1 LQVNEM
7 QRARLLNAAAAVLAE
22 EGYWGMSVARV
33 TRRARVS
40 RRTFYDVFEGRE
52 DCFLAAFDRAVERV
66 EGLVVEAFEGAG
78 AAGGW
83 RGRVRAGLLALLVF
97 LDEERGL
104 GSLLVV
110 DALTAGPVVL
120 QRRAEVLGR
129 IGAALDRTG
138 NGLNGA
144 RELSELTGEGVVGAV
159 FSVIHTRITGEDA
172 GSLVGL
178 LNPLMG
184 VIVLPYLGSGA
195 AQKELERPAPAY
207 VRGTNANGVLR
218 SGRDV
223 RVHGKSSSGA
233 SAGSREQVRDPLA
246 DLPMRMTYRTMCV
259 LAVINERPGLSNR
272 VIGESAGASDQG
284 QISKLLQ
291 RLEKLGLIE
300 NTTAHAHQPT
310 GEPNAWRLT
319 VLGEEVEQATRID
332 PATGRGG
339 ERS

>member
-1 LQVNEM
+1 M
-7 QRARLLNAAAAVLAE
+7 QRARLLNAAVAVLAE

-40 RRTFYDVFEGRE
+40 RRTFYDVFESRE

-66 EGLVVEAFEGAG
+66 EDLVVEAYEGAETD
-78 AAGGW
+78 GGW
-83 RGRVRAGLLALLVF
+83 QARVRAGLLALLVF

-138 NGLNGA
+138 NTSNGK

-159 FSVIHTRITGEDA
+159 FSVVHTRLSGEVP

-184 VIVLPYLGSGA
+184 VIVLPYLGSGG
-195 AQKELERPAPAY
+195 AQKELERPAPKRARISSAST
-207 VRGTNANGVLR
+207 VARQRG
-218 SGRDV
+218 SGRR
-223 RVHGKSSSGA
+223 RVSSRDA
-233 SAGSREQVRDPLA
+233 RPVPRERARDPLV
-246 DLPMRMTYRTMCV
+246 DLPMRLMYRTMRV
-259 LAVINERPGLSNR
+259 LGVIGEQPGLSNR
-272 VIGESAGASDQG
+272 VIGENAGASDQG

-319 VLGEEVEQATRID
+319 VRGEEAERATQIN
-332 PATGRGG
+332 PANGRGG
-339 ERS
+339 VGS